1 MPRACAAFVVA
12 VCVSVLAAPAA
23 PSTVTAMNEATL
35 VRLSA
40 VVVRGEVESM
50 ASVEDARGAIDTWV
64 SIRIEESLK
73 GADRRD
79 RIAVS
84 VPGGT
89 AGDRTSVVFGA
100 PRFRVG
106 EKVLV
111 FATPTKA
118 GDLTVTGL
126 FQGKLEIVGGTR
138 RKARVVPDAGAG
150 AAVVGSQRVVAEDG
164 LDAFL
169 ARVRALV
176 RRYPAKGLADGVRSE
191 IPAGANVEVAPSF
204 TQLPLIPLRYFGPD
218 NGVPVSFML
227 NPAGSPVSPAATTA
241 GFGAARQAWTD
252 VDGASIVVAD
262 GGITTKA
269 CRTFFDGSVVSHG
282 DPCGQAPPF
291 DPVTCSG
298 VLAFTGVS
306 GFTLETK
313 VVNGV
318 SFLEMTEA
326 DTVFNAQT
334 DCFYAGPNA
343 AKNYEEVLSHEMGHG
358 LGMGHSCGDSFTP
371 ACVPGTEQDDALMRA
386 IAHGGGRGGTPHAD
400 DVDGIR
406 FIYPPAGFVDLQVSD
421 AAVVPGE
428 TQALKADFNGTATVD
443 FYLAL
448 VYPGG
453 FFVSIAPGFPVNT
466 LVPAATNVP
475 LSFVRDVPLVSYTWT
490 GTEPAGS
497 YTWVA
502 ILARAGTNPS
512 QAANRVGADVASF
525 TFTP

>member
-1 MPRACAAFVVA
+1 MD
-12 VCVSVLAAPAA
+12 
-23 PSTVTAMNEATL
+23 EETL

-50 ASVEDARGAIDTWV
+50 ASVEDQRGAIDTWV

-73 GADRRD
+73 GAVGRD

-89 AGDRTSVVFGA
+89 VGNRVSLVFGT

-106 EKVLV
+106 ERVLV

-126 FQGKLEIVGGTR
+126 FQGKLEIAGR
-138 RKARVVPDAGAG
+138 RRRARVVPDAGKG
-150 AAVVGSQRVVAEDG
+150 AAVVGGGRVVAEQQ
-164 LDAFL
+164 LDVFL
-169 ARVRALV
+169 ERVRALV
-176 RRYPAKGLADGVRSE
+176 RRYPGKPLPTDVRAD
-191 IPAGANVEVAPSF
+191 IPAGADVVVTPNF
-204 TQLPLIPLRYFGPD
+204 TQLPVVPFRYFGPD
-218 NGVPVSFML
+218 NGIPVSFKL
-227 NPAGSPVSPAATTA
+227 NPTGSPVSLAATTA
-241 GFGAARQAWTD
+241 GFAAARQDWTD
-252 VDGASIVVAD
+252 VDGATIVVAD
-262 GGITTKA
+262 GGITTQA

-291 DPVTCSG
+291 DPTTCSG

-306 GFTLETK
+306 GFTLQSK

-343 AKNYEEVLSHEMGHG
+343 AKNYEEVLAHEMGHG
-358 LGMGHSCGDSFTP
+358 LGMGHSCDDSFTP

-386 IAHGGGRGGTPHAD
+386 FAHGGGRGGTPHAD

-406 FIYPPAGFVDLQVSD
+406 FIYPPAGFVDLQASD
-421 AAVVPGE
+421 TTLVPGNN
-428 TQALKADFNGTATVD
+428 QALKADFNGTATVD
-443 FYLAL
+443 FYLVL

-466 LVPAATNVP
+466 LVPAASNVP

-490 GTEPAGS
+490 GAEPAGS
-497 YTWVA
+497 YAWVA
-502 ILARAGTNPS
+502 ILARAGTDPL
-512 QAANRVGADVASF
+512 QAANRVGADFVAF

>member
-1 MPRACAAFVVA
+1 MGRS
-12 VCVSVLAAPAA
+12 SVLCLAAALTVVVVVPAS
-23 PSTVTAMNEATL
+23 PSVVTRMDEETL
-35 VRLSA
+35 VRLSS

-50 ASVEDARGAIDTWV
+50 ASVEDARSAIDTWV

-73 GADRRD
+73 GADGRD

-89 AGDRTSVVFGA
+89 VGERTSVVFGA

-126 FQGKLEIVGGTR
+126 FQGKLEIVGGKR
-138 RKARVVPDAGAG
+138 RRARVVPDTGHGAG
-150 AAVVGSQRVVAEDG
+150 VVGGGQVVTEDR

-176 RRYPAKGLADGVRSE
+176 RRYPGKGLADGVRAE
-191 IPAGANVEVAPSF
+191 MPAGANVVVTPNF
-204 TQLPLIPLRYFGPD
+204 TQLPVIPLRYFGPD
-218 NGVPVSFML
+218 NGTPVSFRL
-227 NPAGSPVSPAATTA
+227 NPTGSPVSLAATTG
-241 GFGAARQAWTD
+241 GFDAARKAWTD

-262 GGITTKA
+262 GGITAQA

-291 DPVTCSG
+291 DPVSCSG

-306 GFTLETK
+306 GFTLQTK

-343 AKNYEEVLSHEMGHG
+343 AKNYEEVLAHEMGHG

-386 IAHGGGRGGTPHAD
+386 VAHGGGRGGTPRAD

-406 FIYPPAGFVDLQVSD
+406 FIYPTAGFVDLQVSD
-421 AAVVPGE
+421 AVVVPGE

-466 LVPAATNVP
+466 LVPAATGVP

-490 GTEPAGS
+490 GTEPGGS

-512 QAANRVGADVASF
+512 QAANRVGADIAAF